1 MEIKRF
7 FADGIE
13 GDKVVL
19 RGEEFTHCVKV
30 TRHKVGFTVI
40 VCTGDGWDCYAKIE
54 AIEKSS
60 LTARVFRREQNKT
73 EVEGNLTLFQ
83 GVCKELDF
91 IVQKAVELGA
101 CKIVP
106 FYSANTSVTGVKLD
120 RLQKIVLEAAK
131 QCGRARLPEII
142 EPLRFDKAIEMCR
155 SAENQILCYEN
166 CRSGYIKDA
175 IRKNTKTLALVIG
188 SEGGFTEQEIA
199 YAKEKNIRVV
209 SLGKRILRAET
220 AAIAAMTLGLAAIG
234 EL

>member
-7 FADGIE
+7 FTDTIE
-13 GDKVVL
+13 GDKIVL
-19 RGEEFTHCVKV
+19 KGEEFTHCIKV
-30 TRHKVGFTVI
+30 TRHKVGFSII
-40 VCTGDGWDCYAKIE
+40 VCAGDGWDCYAKIE
-54 AIEKSS
+54 TIDKTS
-60 LTARVFRREQNKT
+60 LTAKVFRREQNKS
-73 EVEGNLTLFQ
+73 EVNGQLILFQ

-101 CKIVP
+101 GKIVP
-106 FYSANTSVTGVKLD
+106 FYSGNTSVTGIKQD

-131 QCGRARLPEII
+131 QCGRAKLPEVT
-142 EPLRFDKAIEMCR
+142 EPVRFDKAIEMSR
-155 SAENQILCYEN
+155 TAENQILCYEN
-166 CRSGYIKDA
+166 CRTGQIKDA
-175 IRKNTKTLALVIG
+175 VIKNTKTIALFVG

>member
-1 MEIKRF
+1 MELKRF
-7 FADGIE
+7 FTDNIE
-13 GDKVVL
+13 GDKVIL
-19 RGEEFTHCVKV
+19 KGEEFTHCVKV
-30 TRHKVGFTVI
+30 TRHKVGFSII

-54 AIEKSS
+54 SIEKNS

-73 EVEGNLTLFQ
+73 EVDGELILFQ

-101 CKIVP
+101 GRIVP
-106 FYSANTSVTGVKLD
+106 FYSTNTSVTGIKLD

-131 QCGRARLPEII
+131 QCGRARLPQVT
-142 EPLRFDKAIEMCR
+142 EPVRFEKAIELCR
-155 SAENQILCYEN
+155 CVENQILCYEN
-166 CRSGYIKDA
+166 CRSGHIKDA
-175 IRKNTKTLALVIG
+175 VQKNTKSLALIIG

-209 SLGKRILRAET
+209 TLGKRILRAET
-220 AAIAAMTLGLAAIG
+220 AAISAMTLGLAAIG